1 VKIIFET
8 TRLIVRKL
16 QASDRE
22 AYFDM
27 MGNPKVMNP
36 LPRPAMSREESD
48 AHFDTHLT
56 PSVDST
62 TQVWAVQTKTNDGL
76 IGLAAFLKNDKN
88 EDEIGYRLREQ
99 FWGTGYGTEIC
110 KGLID
115 YGLNVLQTTIITA
128 DVYAENTASVKILEK
143 FFKFEEEFYNEEEA
157 CWDRRYKLKS
167 QQVNS
172 SPLSQSLPRQVRL

>member
-1 VKIIFET
+1 MKIIFET

-48 AHFDTHLT
+48 AHFDTHLS

-62 TQVWAVQTKTNDGL
+62 TQIWAVQTKTSSEL

-99 FWGTGYGTEIC
+99 FWGIGYGTEIC
-110 KGLID
+110 IGLID
-115 YGLNVLQTTIITA
+115 YGLNVLHTNIINA
-128 DVYAENTASVKILEK
+128 DVYVENTASVKILEK
-143 FFKFEEEFYNEEEA
+143 FFKLEEEFYNEEDA
-157 CWDRRYKLKS
+157 CWDRRYYL
-167 QQVNS
+167 
-172 SPLSQSLPRQVRL
+172 RQEKNR